1 MRKQATDGIVF
12 SLALPQQ
19 AFESADHNS
28 GAGRLEVHALPASS
42 APDFS
47 LGDVEKM
54 ASRRLRHVLPDNW
67 APPMADVR
75 ILLTDKAIARLPT
88 PKEGWYLARDIE
100 LKGFFVIVGK
110 RKSTFT
116 VQGDLRQRRARSKI
130 TSASDRAAPRADWIA
145 GRCITRAEQSVGGE
159 RLFRFAHVRVRASG
173 LHYCR

>member
-1 MRKQATDGIVF
+1 MRIAHVTPHIRTDRKSYKSRLDRPGPGWVGIRGYKLRKQATDGIVV

-47 LGDVEKM
+47 LGDVQKM

-75 ILLTDKAIARLPT
+75 ILLTDKAIARFHT
-88 PKEGWYLARDIE
+88 PKHAW
-100 LKGFFVIVGK
+100 
-110 RKSTFT
+110 
-116 VQGDLRQRRARSKI
+116 
-130 TSASDRAAPRADWIA
+130 
-145 GRCITRAEQSVGGE
+145 
-159 RLFRFAHVRVRASG
+159 
-173 LHYCR
+173 